1 MSQKKGW
8 FNPRNIYG
16 YLITK
21 VLIAL
26 VVLTLTQVMYYALNS
41 THFQIDSFKEWAG
54 IVWGFLRFSMATIF
68 LVLVPFIII
77 NLIPLN
83 IRWQQWYRS
92 VSNILYLIPI
102 LTIVVVNQIDVAYFQ
117 FTYRRMSSEMFAY
130 MGVGGDMGNLIPKF
144 LVDYWPVSV
153 SGVAIIALLLL
164 CSHKTIFPTLNEYG
178 INRRN
183 DWIGFCVGLLLTF
196 FFVRGGAQR
205 HFIALND
212 AAKYCQMKNTPMVLN
227 SPYNII
233 RTLGVADLEE
243 LNYMGDDEANAL
255 FNPVFKPL
263 AASGN
268 TTNEIKY
275 GDFRAGAGQVAYTGS
290 DSLTYY
296 RGKNIVIII
305 LESFS
310 QEYMGCYND
319 SVQESFTP
327 FLDSLASK
335 SILFQGRS
343 NGKKSIESIPSVMA
357 SLPTLMDR
365 PVLMSQYKGNDIVGL
380 PMLLKKHGY
389 NTAFFHGAYNGSMG
403 FDAFCKKIGF
413 DAYYGRNEFGN
424 DAYYDGTWGIFD
436 EHFLQYMALQLT
448 RTPEPFFSGV
458 FTISSHHP
466 YTIPKDYQGKL
477 KKGFH
482 PILECVNYSDMAL
495 RKFFATASQ
504 QPWYENTLFIIMA
517 DHPAQA
523 LSPQFNDY
531 NPWYRIP
538 MIVFD
543 PQHPVGQRSE
553 RIVQQSDI
561 MPTLIDYLGYNEPC
575 ICFGNSIF
583 QQKEG
588 WQIAYGCGYHQLV
601 TNDGISLL
609 EETPSRTF
617 EEDGNGKLNMLKAI
631 LQQYSKLMIDNKLRI
646 NK

>member
-1 MSQKKGW
+1 MTKRSSW
-8 FNPRNIYG
+8 FNPRSIYG
-16 YLITK
+16 YLIVK
-21 VLIAL
+21 ILIAL
-26 VVLTLTQVMYYALNS
+26 AALTLTQAMYYALNS
-41 THFQIDSFKEWAG
+41 SHFKIEGFGEWCG
-54 IVWGFLRFSMATIF
+54 IVWGFLRFGVATLT
-68 LVLVPFIII
+68 LVLVPFIVI
-77 NLIPLN
+77 NLIPSN
-83 IRWQQWYRS
+83 KRWSPWFRGI
-92 VSNILYLIPI
+92 SNLLYLVPA
-102 LTIVVVNQIDVAYFQ
+102 LTVIIVNQIDVAYFQ

-153 SGVAIIALLLL
+153 SGVVIIALFLLS
-164 CSHKTIFPTLNEYG
+164 SHKTVFPALNEYG
-178 INRRN
+178 VNRRN
-183 DWIGFCVGLLLTF
+183 DWIGFGAGLLLTF

-212 AAKYCQMKNTPMVLN
+212 SARYCQMKNTPMILN

-233 RTLGVADLEE
+233 RTFGVDDLKEF
-243 LNYMGDDEANAL
+243 NYMSDDEARAL
-255 FNPVFKPL
+255 FDPEFTPL
-263 AASGN
+263 AAKGIAPAAS
-268 TTNEIKY
+268 Y

-296 RGKNIVIII
+296 RGKNIVVII

-319 SVQESFTP
+319 GEMESFTP

-335 SILFQGRS
+335 SLLFQGRS

-365 PVLMSQYKGNDIVGL
+365 PVMMSQFKNNDIIGL
-380 PMLLKKHGY
+380 PTVLKRHGY

-436 EHFLQYMALQLT
+436 EPFLQYMALQLT
-448 RTPEPFFSGV
+448 RTPEPFLAGV

-466 YTIPKDYQGKL
+466 YTIPKEYQGKL
-477 KKGFH
+477 KVGKH
-482 PILECVNYSDMAL
+482 PILQCVNYSDMAL
-495 RKFFATASQ
+495 RKFFASAAS
-504 QPWYENTLFIIMA
+504 QPWYDNTLFIIMA

-523 LSPQFNDY
+523 LSEQFNDY
-531 NPWYRIP
+531 GPWYRIP

-543 PQHPVGQRSE
+543 PQHPVGQRSD
-553 RIVQQSDI
+553 RIVQQSDL
-561 MPTLIDYLGYNEPC
+561 MPTLIDYLGFDDRC
-575 ICFGNSIF
+575 ICFGNSVF
-583 QQKEG
+583 QQSEG
-588 WQIAYGCGYHQLV
+588 WQVAYGCGYHQLV
-601 TNDGISLL
+601 SNDGVALI

-617 EEDGNGKLNMLKAI
+617 EEDGNSRLDLLKAV
-631 LQQYSKLMIDNKLRI
+631 LQQYAKRMIDNELTI
-646 NK
+646 E

>member
-1 MSQKKGW
+1 MSNKKGW

-21 VLIAL
+21 ILIAF
-26 VVLTLTQVMYYALNS
+26 VALTLTQVMYYLLNKG
-41 THFQIDSFKEWAG
+41 HFHIDGIGEWAG
-54 IVWGFLRFSMATIF
+54 IVWGFMRYAMATVT
-68 LVLVPFIII
+68 LVLVPFIVINII
-77 NLIPLN
+77 PTN
-83 IRWQQWYRS
+83 IRWKNWYRS
-92 VSNILYLIPI
+92 LSNILYIIPV
-102 LTIVVVNQIDVAYFQ
+102 LVVVVVNQIDVAYFQ

-130 MGVGGDMGNLIPKF
+130 MGVGGDMGNLIPQF

-153 SGVAIIALLLL
+153 SGVAIITLLLL
-164 CSHKTIFPTLNEYG
+164 SSHKTIFPAFNEYG

-183 DWIGFCVGLLLTF
+183 DYIGLGFTLLLTLF
-196 FFVRGGAQR
+196 LVRGGAQR
-205 HFIALND
+205 HFIELND
-212 AAKYCQMKNTPMVLN
+212 SARYCQMKNTPLVLN

-233 RTLGVADLEE
+233 RTLGVPDLTE
-243 LNYMGDDEANAL
+243 LNYMSDDEALSL
-255 FNPVFKPL
+255 FNPQFIPL
-263 AASGN
+263 ADS
-268 TTNEIKY
+268 TNRTAAVSY
-275 GDFRAGAGQVAYTGS
+275 GDFHAKSGKVSYLGN

-310 QEYMGCYND
+310 QEYMGCYNED
-319 SVQESFTP
+319 LELSFTP
-327 FLDSLASK
+327 FLDSLAGK
-335 SILFQGRS
+335 SLLFQGRS

-357 SLPTLMDR
+357 SMPTLMDK
-365 PVLMSQYKGNDIVGL
+365 PVLLSEYKKNDIVGL

-424 DAYYDGTWGIFD
+424 EKYYDGTWGIYD

-448 RTPEPFFSGV
+448 RTPEPFFAGV

-466 YTIPKDYQGKL
+466 YNIPDEYKGTFRTGK
-477 KKGFH
+477 H

-495 RKFFATASQ
+495 RKFFATASA

-523 LSPQFNDY
+523 LSPQFSDY
-531 NPWYRIP
+531 GPWYRIP
-538 MIVFD
+538 MIIFD
-543 PQHPVGQRSE
+543 PQHPVAQRSN
-553 RIVQQSDI
+553 RIMQQSDV

-575 ICFGNSIF
+575 ICFGTSVF
-583 QQKEG
+583 QQPEG

-601 TNDGISLL
+601 TNDGVALI
-609 EETPSRTF
+609 EETKSRTF
-617 EEDGNGKLNMLKAI
+617 EQDGNGKLMFLKAI
-631 LQQYSKLMIDNKLRI
+631 LQQYSQRMINNKLNRE
-646 NK
+646 

>member
-1 MSQKKGW
+1 MSHKTGW

-16 YLITK
+16 YLVTK
-21 VLIAL
+21 ILIAL
-26 VVLTLTQVMYYALNS
+26 VALTLTQVMYYLLNS
-41 THFQIDSFKEWAG
+41 GHFHIDGFGEWAG
-54 IVWGFLRFSMATIF
+54 IVWGFLRFAMATLT
-68 LVLVPFIII
+68 LVLVPFIVM
-77 NLIPLN
+77 NLIPSN
-83 IRWQQWYRS
+83 IRWKGWYRILS
-92 VSNILYLIPI
+92 DCLYLIPV
-102 LTIVVVNQIDVAYFQ
+102 LVVVVVNQIDVAYFQ

-164 CSHKTIFPTLNEYG
+164 CSHKTVFPALNEYG

-183 DWIGFCVGLLLTF
+183 DYIGLGVGLLLTF

-205 HFIALND
+205 HFIELND
-212 AAKYCQMKNTPMVLN
+212 SARYCQMKNAPLVLN

-233 RTLGVADLEE
+233 RTLGVADLTK
-243 LNYMGDDEANAL
+243 LDYMSDDEAAAL
-255 FNPVFKPL
+255 FNPQFTPL
-263 AASGN
+263 AATGGSG
-268 TTNEIKY
+268 ISY
-275 GDFRAGAGQVAYTGS
+275 GDFRAGAGQVAYVGS

-296 RGKNIVIII
+296 RGKNVVIII

-319 SVQESFTP
+319 SLEVSFTP

-335 SILFQGRS
+335 SLLFQGRS

-365 PVLMSQYKGNDIVGL
+365 PVLMSNYKKNDIVGL

-413 DAYYGRNEFGN
+413 DAYYGRNEFG
-424 DAYYDGTWGIFD
+424 DETYYDGTWGIFD
-436 EHFLQYMALQLT
+436 EHFLHYMALQLT
-448 RTPEPFFSGV
+448 RTPEPFFAGV

-466 YTIPKDYQGKL
+466 YTIPEEYKGKL
-477 KKGFH
+477 RKGNH

-495 RKFFATASQ
+495 RKFFATASA
-504 QPWYENTLFIIMA
+504 QPWYDNTLFIIMA

-523 LSPQFNDY
+523 LSPEFNDY
-531 NPWYRIP
+531 GPWYRIP

-543 PQHPVGQRSE
+543 PQHPTGQRSK

-575 ICFGNSIF
+575 ICFGNSVF

-601 TNDGISLL
+601 TNEGVALL
-609 EETPSRTF
+609 EETKSRTF
-617 EEDGNGKLNMLKAI
+617 EQDGNGKLGLLKAV
-631 LQQYSKLMIDNKLRI
+631 LQQYSQRMIDNQLQAKAQ
-646 NK
+646 

>member
-8 FNPRNIYG
+8 FNPRNVYG
-16 YLITK
+16 YLIVK
-21 VLIAL
+21 ILIAL
-26 VVLTLTQVMYYALNS
+26 VMLTLTQVMYYALNS
-41 THFQIDSFKEWAG
+41 SHFQINGLNEWMG
-54 IVWGFLRFSMATIF
+54 IVWGFLRFSMATVT
-68 LVLVPFIII
+68 LVLLPFIAM
-77 NLIPLN
+77 NLIPSN
-83 IRWQQWYRS
+83 IRWKGWYRAT
-92 VSNILYLIPI
+92 SNILYLVPV
-102 LTIVVVNQIDVAYFQ
+102 LVVVVVNQIDVAYFQ

-164 CSHKTIFPTLNEYG
+164 CSHKTVFPTLNEYG

-183 DWIGFCVGLLLTF
+183 DWIGLGAGLLLTF

-212 AAKYCQMKNTPMVLN
+212 SARYCQMKNTPMVLN
-227 SPYNII
+227 SPYNIV

-243 LNYMGDDEANAL
+243 LNYMSDEEAKTL
-255 FNPVFKPL
+255 FDPEFRPL
-263 AASGN
+263 AADGRLA
-268 TTNEIKY
+268 KKAY
-275 GDFRAGAGQVAYTGS
+275 GDFRAGAGQIAYTGS

-310 QEYMGCYND
+310 QEYMGCYNEGIM
-319 SVQESFTP
+319 ESFTP
-327 FLDSLASK
+327 FLDSLATQSL
-335 SILFQGRS
+335 LFQGRS

-365 PVLMSQYKGNDIVGL
+365 PVLMSQFKGNDIVGL

-413 DAYYGRNEFGN
+413 DAYYGRNEYGN
-424 DAYYDGTWGIFD
+424 EAHYDGTWGIFD

-448 RTPEPFFSGV
+448 RTPEPFFAGV

-466 YTIPKDYQGKL
+466 YTIPKEYKGTFKQGI
-477 KKGFH
+477 H

-495 RKFFATASQ
+495 RKFFATAST

-523 LSPQFNDY
+523 LSAQFSDY
-531 NPWYRIP
+531 GPWYRIP
-538 MIVFD
+538 MIIFD
-543 PQHPVGQRSE
+543 PQHPVGQRSN

-561 MPTLIDYLGYNEPC
+561 MPTLIDYLGYDDRC

-583 QQKEG
+583 QQPDG
-588 WQIAYGCGYHQLV
+588 WQVAYGCGYHQLV
-601 TNDGISLL
+601 TNEGVALL

-617 EEDGNGKLNMLKAI
+617 EDNGNGKLKMLEAI
-631 LQQYSKLMIDNKLRI
+631 LQQYSKRMINNQLKTETE
-646 NK
+646 